1 MLRFHVPKMAC
12 GGCVKGVTAAIQN
25 IDRQAQVQADLQ
37 VREVTVT
44 ATSSEAAAL
53 LQALEKAG
61 YSAEHRF

>member
-25 IDRQAQVQADLQ
+25 IDPLAQVQADLH

-44 ATSSEAAAL
+44 ATSSEPAAL
-53 LQALEKAG
+53 LQALKKAG
-61 YSAEHRF
+61 YSAEHRS